1 MGPLKTTLILL
12 AVVCVQMQMIASMT
26 NYEFYQAVKPYINEE
41 AVEYAGITVIDD
53 DDVIDLPGG
62 PNDELDV
69 EYLMEKMGL
78 LDDVESDSEEEDSS
92 LNPLQRLGAR
102 ASCRCHRMSCSC
114 CLSHT
119 FSVKV
124 FWHRFRFTL
133 KGTDV
138 CLLYI
143 AAEVIFAYIFDMPLS
158 RIQNMQEKGS
168 REIKSPYIAQMIAL
182 LFRSPLGCMT
192 VGYSRGTF
200 TLAFAL
206 NNRQLFRR
214 AVNLRRVPRLCYG
227 VPGLKIARVC
237 LELYGINIAQR
248 RICAKI
254 VGSLDI
260 KIKKFRVNFNLGCVR
275 IPILKNAEW
284 LYLGQDGA
292 EMQYQVNDGVANL
305 AENDD
310 TMRYEADDVDM
321 SSDDVAKPE
330 DKLIALFITELWKSL
345 TNMDY

>member
-133 KGTDV
+133 KV
-138 CLLYI
+138 
-143 AAEVIFAYIFDMPLS
+143 
-158 RIQNMQEKGS
+158 
-168 REIKSPYIAQMIAL
+168 
-182 LFRSPLGCMT
+182 
-192 VGYSRGTF
+192 
-200 TLAFAL
+200 
-206 NNRQLFRR
+206 
-214 AVNLRRVPRLCYG
+214 RRVPRLCYG